1 MDKEKAPDHAG
12 HRSRMHERVRQYGF
26 NSLEEHEALEYLL
39 YFTNKRKDTN
49 LIAHALIDRFG
60 SLAGVL
66 EASEEELCKVK
77 DVGPVTAQLLHL
89 LPEAGR
95 YYMRSRV
102 GSHKRLETTQQL
114 GEYLVAQFYG
124 LRQERMLLLA
134 LNDRRTLLRA
144 IWLDSGT
151 VSAVEVGIHK
161 LVTEAVSAGAA
172 AVVLA
177 HNHPGGVALPSRE
190 DIYAT
195 GNIMRA
201 LGMLGI
207 HVADH
212 IIVAGEEYCSMR
224 EDGRLPFYN
233 FQTGELSYGFKG

>member
-1 MDKEKAPDHAG
+1 MEKEKTPDHTG

-39 YFTNKRKDTN
+39 YFTNSRKNTN

-77 DVGPVTAQLLHL
+77 EVGPTTARLLHL

-102 GSHKRLETTQQL
+102 GGLKQMETAEQMGQ
-114 GEYLVAQFYG
+114 YLIAQFYG
-124 LRQERMLLLA
+124 LRQERMLLMA
-134 LNDRRTLLRA
+134 LNDRRRLLRTV
-144 IWLDSGT
+144 WLGTGT
-151 VSAVEVGIHK
+151 VSAVDVSINQI
-161 LVTEAVSAGAA
+161 VTEAMAAGAA

-177 HNHPGGVALPSRE
+177 HNHPGGVALPSR
-190 DIYAT
+190 DDVLST

-201 LGMLGI
+201 LGLLGI

-212 IIVAGEEYCSMR
+212 IIVAGEEYCSMY
-224 EDGRLPFYN
+224 EEGRLPLYN
-233 FQTGELSYGFKG
+233 AKTGELIYPSKW

>member
-1 MDKEKAPDHAG
+1 MDQKKPDHAG
-12 HRSRMHERVRQYGF
+12 HRSRMHERVRLYGF

-39 YFTNKRKDTN
+39 YFTNARRDTN

-77 DVGPVTAQLLHL
+77 GVGPKTARLLHL

-102 GSHKRLETTQQL
+102 GGRRQMETAAQM

-124 LRQERMLLLA
+124 LRQERMLMLA

-151 VSAVEVGIHK
+151 VSAVDVGIHRI
-161 LVTEAVSAGAA
+161 VTEAVAAGAS

-195 GNIMRA
+195 GSIMRA

-212 IIVAGEEYCSMR
+212 IIVAGEDYCSMQ

-233 FQTGELSYGFKG
+233 FSTGELVYCTKG

>member
-1 MDKEKAPDHAG
+1 MGQKKPDHTG

-39 YFTNKRKDTN
+39 YFTNARKNTN

-66 EASEEELCKVK
+66 EASEEELCQV
-77 DVGPVTAQLLHL
+77 DEVGPATARLLHL
-89 LPEAGR
+89 LPEVCR
-95 YYMRSRV
+95 YYMRSHTKGRR
-102 GSHKRLETTQQL
+102 KMETAAEL
-114 GEYLVAQFYG
+114 GEYLLAQFFG

-134 LNDRRTLLRA
+134 MNDNRTLLRT

-151 VSAVEVGIHK
+151 VSAVEVSIPK
-161 LVTEAVSAGAA
+161 VVTEAVAAGAT

-177 HNHPGGVALPSRE
+177 HNHPGGVALPSKE
-190 DIYAT
+190 DIYST

-201 LGMLGI
+201 LGLVGI
-207 HVADH
+207 HVIDH
-212 IIVAGEEYCSMR
+212 IIVADGEYCSMQ
-224 EDGRLPFYN
+224 EDGRMPFYN
-233 FQTGELSYGFKG
+233 SRTGELIYSTKG